1 LQELKPENLR
11 VLRWPLPLLP
21 IDGPMNE
28 RRGRFTD
35 AGYTEDTGATIYSDF
50 ETRPAN
56 AFAAVDQ
63 TAIASNHQPLR
74 IQIDL

>member
-50 ETRPAN
+50 
-56 AFAAVDQ
+56 
-63 TAIASNHQPLR
+63 
-74 IQIDL
+74 